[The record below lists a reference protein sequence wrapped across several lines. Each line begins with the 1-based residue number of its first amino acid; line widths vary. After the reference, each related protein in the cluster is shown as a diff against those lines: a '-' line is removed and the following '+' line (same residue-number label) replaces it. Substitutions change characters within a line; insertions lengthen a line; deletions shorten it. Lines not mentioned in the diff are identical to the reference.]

1 MSLLIHPQ
9 KIGWHR
15 FFERRPPAGVRIAFK
30 GHIKSVSVYEGV
42 LENPDDL
49 RLQLVTDTEERI
61 VVDQHIY
68 SEFVWASIRKDY
80 T

>member
-9 KIGWHR
+9 KMRWHR
-15 FFERRPPAGVRIAFK
+15 FSERRSPAGVRIAFK
-30 GHIKSVSVYEGV
+30 GNINNIHVFEGV

-49 RLQLVTDTEERI
+49 RLQLVTDTEGRI

-68 SEFVWASIRKDY
+68 SEFVWANIRKDY